1 MFVTGWK
8 LFRNY
13 LVTVKHLT
21 SLSIST
27 FENTKLRFTKLIQSL
42 SESEPIAISSSDTDD
57 CCQGLGMC
65 TLRIL
70 GNKRTKQ
77 HSHEHHVTAHMA
89 GHIEGTDV

>member
-1 MFVTGWK
+1 M

-13 LVTVKHLT
+13 LVAFKYLT
-21 SLSIST
+21 SLSVST
-27 FENTKLRFTKLIQSL
+27 FENLNLKFTNFIQSPPK
-42 SESEPIAISSSDTDD
+42 SEPIAISSSDTDD
-57 CCQGLGMC
+57 CCQGLGMS

-77 HSHEHHVTAHMA
+77 HSHELHVTAHMA